1 MDQLFWVFFNINFYS
16 DNLNFYFSESKA
28 IKNIG
33 FSQGILNITD
43 FIILICLFIFIIY
56 IADKEKENRK

>member
-28 IKNIG
+28 IKNIC
-33 FSQGILNITD
+33 FSQGTLNITD

-56 IADKEKENRK
+56 IADKEKEN